1 MMRGWKKMEEL
12 EERLHQRMVEKLEQ
26 QKVTIHQEV
35 TDDILGRLNR
45 MYLGLQLNSAMLA
58 SLGAQSPQEVMEPL
72 NRPSSRKN
80 NQGGEDNQED
90 DESNS
95 DEDLT

>member
-1 MMRGWKKMEEL
+1 M
-12 EERLHQRMVEKLEQ
+12 HQRMAKKLEQ

-45 MYLGLQLNSAMLA
+45 MYPGLQLNAAMLA
-58 SLGAQSPQEVMEPL
+58 SLGAQSPQEAMEPL
-72 NRPSSRKN
+72 NHRSSSKN

-90 DESNS
+90 DESSS
-95 DEDLT
+95 DEDLDIFD

>member
-1 MMRGWKKMEEL
+1 MMRGWKKLEEL
-12 EERLHQRMVEKLEQ
+12 EERMHQRMVEKLEQ

-45 MYLGLQLNSAMLA
+45 MYPRLQLNAAILA
-58 SLGAQSPQEVMEPL
+58 SLGAQSLQEAMEPL
-72 NRPSSRKN
+72 NHPSSSKN

-90 DESNS
+90 DESNI